1 MRGCGTYKF
10 NRSDEDKTVPAI
22 LDNATRFTVESVE
35 CVQIGMPTSEIILFE
50 RGLLRS
56 CTCFLYSKF
65 T

>member
-1 MRGCGTYKF
+1 MRDHRTYKF
-10 NRSDEDKTVPAI
+10 NRSGEDKTVPAF
-22 LDNATRFTVESVE
+22 LNNAARFTVVF
-35 CVQIGMPTSEIILFE
+35 VDWIQIGMPTSEIILFE